1 MLKVKTGAFVIG
13 ISKKNT
19 HILQPFFKIPDP
31 QKISGLPDKLE
42 QWVQIDWAN
51 EC

>member
-19 HILQPFFKIPDP
+19 HILQPFAAKGCKMCEVGKPPI
-31 QKISGLPDKLE
+31 IT
-42 QWVQIDWAN
+42 I
-51 EC
+51 